1 MCVRVFLLG
10 SKTDMHG
17 CYSTKEVESV
27 RINEIRTGWNLFYIT
42 RVRIHDHVHT
52 SSANAHAMQRSPPYH
67 IAPND
72 GFTAQ
77 L

>member
-1 MCVRVFLLG
+1 MCVCVFLLG
-10 SKTDMHG
+10 SKSDMHG

-27 RINEIRTGWNLFYIT
+27 RINEIRTGWILFYIT
-42 RVRIHDHVHT
+42 RVRIHDHINT
-52 SSANAHAMQRSPPYH
+52 SSANAHAMQRSPPYL

-72 GFTAQ
+72 RFTAQ